1 MAGFCRRTLAGCR
14 RLLDGAALRTT
25 RRSPFDESVA
35 GLHCDS
41 IPEDRMLLNPFLAGL
56 GKVAAECDQVVKT
69 EVWRKSVS
77 PKAGGQSLG
86 GVEVAGERQGP
97 SARRNRPWIP
107 LRASTEWQTPAS
119 AGPFPTRG
127 RSVCCAATKLS
138 RVSRDNRS
146 AAAWRSPKAWVCL
159 RIFVTRRPRGSRR
172 RGESLS
178 GHRVHGVESTSARGT
193 CSVLNPGLG
202 RTGEVPPGF
211 QDPPE
216 TSETYQKQTFGPVA
230 QSVRAE
236 DS

>member
-1 MAGFCRRTLAGCR
+1 M
-14 RLLDGAALRTT
+14 RTT
-25 RRSPFDESVA
+25 RRSPLDESVA
-35 GLHCDS
+35 GLHCES
-41 IPEDRMLLNPFLAGL
+41 IPEARMLLKPFLAGL

-86 GVEVAGERQGP
+86 GVEVTGERQGP

-107 LRASTEWQTPAS
+107 LRPSTEWQTPAS
-119 AGPFPTRG
+119 AGPLPTRG
-127 RSVCCAATKLS
+127 RSVCCAASKLS

-202 RTGEVPPGF
+202 RTEGVPPSF
-211 QDPPE
+211 KTCLRREKLFKNRP
-216 TSETYQKQTFGPVA
+216 SGP
-230 QSVRAE
+230 
-236 DS
+236 